1 MSEGNKNKIK
11 QKNLI
16 TERADGH
23 REFENVKYST
33 HGYLR
38 VKKVEKP
45 QTASFERKSFIKSK
59 VRDAMNEKLN
69 GFLTERYVKEKE
81 LLSKA
86 KRKMLLKNT
95 KYNQFGDDKYVLN
108 DPLNKDVR
116 FYAYLFMKKKEERKF
131 QAIKTHHTLTKEERP
146 KHFL

>member
-1 MSEGNKNKIK
+1 
-11 QKNLI
+11 
-16 TERADGH
+16 
-23 REFENVKYST
+23 
-33 HGYLR
+33 
-38 VKKVEKP
+38 
-45 QTASFERKSFIKSK
+45 

-81 LLSKA
+81 LMSKA

-131 QAIKTHHTLTKEERP
+131 QAAKTHHTLTKEERP